1 MPETWEPPSAKEREG
16 KSKRKSRAETSDKSS
31 AGWGDLRT
39 LAQNGRKCYFF
50 STIPNQPEIEFL
62 SATLRSMQTKRA
74 VLEYFSKRVCG
85 LNLIASGPI
94 LTSRL
99 SVVPDHCGT
108 AVLHSCAPL
117 RSLVRSLANS
127 FALELVGQSI
137 TLVKFSK
144 RLGDGKGG
152 YMELSIICLLPNLL
166 YFLT

>member
-1 MPETWEPPSAKEREG
+1 M
-16 KSKRKSRAETSDKSS
+16 
-31 AGWGDLRT
+31 
-39 LAQNGRKCYFF
+39 AQNGRKCYFF

-108 AVLHSCAPL
+108 AVLHSCAPPRSAAL
-117 RSLVRSLANS
+117 RCARSLANS